1 MLFNSY
7 PFIFV
12 YFPVVLACF
21 FWIAR
26 QSQMLGA
33 LWLGVAS
40 LVFYGYWNP
49 RFVLLLLAS
58 VAFNYVAG
66 YLIGLHRAHSTRR
79 SMVILTFAVGANLAL
94 LAYFKYTNFFL
105 QVAASLA
112 DASPQL
118 LDVVLPLGI
127 SFFTFTQITFL
138 VDVYRGV
145 AKEYRLI
152 HYLLS

>member
-1 MLFNSY
+1 
-7 PFIFV
+7 
-12 YFPVVLACF
+12 
-21 FWIAR
+21 
-26 QSQMLGA
+26 MLGA